1 VLILSVD
8 FSGPEAQVSI
18 QVSHYGILEGL
29 QLTQYLVT
37 QSLVLF
43 NILIMLVDVAHAVS
57 REVRSSKYDVTKL
70 IEPFVD
76 FMCAALVIIYVI
88 LMFRSVPGSAS
99 SAAKVL
105 QGLEGI
111 PWSNP
116 DVRLQDKAQE
126 FFKTM
131 RDLMALISTED
142 TNNVICNVILLVNL
156 LRVIQCTSLHP
167 RLALLTGT
175 VANAADDLWHTALL
189 TCLLMLCFAGI
200 GTWRFGNTMEEFGS
214 FEQALQTE
222 FQMLFGEFIDK
233 WATDPQLPR
242 ELQAFVVLYL
252 MVLFLL
258 VLNFLLAIIVEAYMK
273 VRQENTRLRIESE
286 FFHDCWGAVSGAAQ
300 GIKCRWPSSAVL
312 GNELVGW
319 KAKLS
324 VGVPELSKTGIA
336 QHLCVRALA
345 VQCHILT
352 TCPCLHI

>member
-1 VLILSVD
+1 MLILSVD

-116 DVRLQDKAQE
+116 DVRLQVKSCVRSAHD
-126 FFKTM
+126 
-131 RDLMALISTED
+131 
-142 TNNVICNVILLVNL
+142 
-156 LRVIQCTSLHP
+156 SLHDSATKNT
-167 RLALLTGT
+167 LDALKT
-175 VANAADDLWHTALL
+175 TAY
-189 TCLLMLCFAGI
+189 AS
-200 GTWRFGNTMEEFGS
+200 RSN
-214 FEQALQTE
+214 
-222 FQMLFGEFIDK
+222 
-233 WATDPQLPR
+233 
-242 ELQAFVVLYL
+242 
-252 MVLFLL
+252 
-258 VLNFLLAIIVEAYMK
+258 
-273 VRQENTRLRIESE
+273 
-286 FFHDCWGAVSGAAQ
+286 
-300 GIKCRWPSSAVL
+300 L
-312 GNELVGW
+312 GNDLNECCARLDLLYASYVI
-319 KAKLS
+319 KNPLRPHNMCANKPCRIKHKS
-324 VGVPELSKTGIA
+324 SSKRCEI
-336 QHLCVRALA
+336 
-345 VQCHILT
+345 
-352 TCPCLHI
+352 